1 MGTDYPFNCSRCGQ
15 PVSRTDMWCP
25 CPAIVSRVSTC
36 DCSAKD
42 AEIAKLRAERD
53 ATFTLVKEVYDAV
66 CIPLAWAQ
74 YGPTTDG
81 ALSVCLSGVREIYR
95 QLDQAR
101 RDRNSAV
108 ECAEVLRGYVAEG
121 KAEIAKLGAER
132 AIHLASIAEHSK
144 QLAAARAALDGERG
158 RADSYR
164 ESHKPTSGCVDRIY
178 AGGVLGPIQID
189 NRCGLCK
196 AHDKLRAAETKCD
209 GCDST
214 RARCD
219 GAKAGGA
226 IKCCPECGHGAA
238 EAKASR
244 GGEGKP

>member
-1 MGTDYPFNCSRCGQ
+1 MDCIHCGQ
-15 PVSRTDMWCP
+15 NVYTHGSACRIPPAIISRTMAP
-25 CPAIVSRVSTC
+25 CH
-36 DCSAKD
+36 DCAAKD

-53 ATFTLVKEVYDAV
+53 EVKRTLVSLFDDTKAEMKRLRAD
-66 CIPLAWAQ
+66 
-74 YGPTTDG
+74 
-81 ALSVCLSGVREIYR
+81 
-95 QLDQAR
+95 LDQAR

-108 ECAEVLRGYVAEG
+108 ECAEVLRGYVAEH
-121 KAEIAKLGAER
+121 KAA
-132 AIHLASIAEHSK
+132 
-144 QLAAARAALDGERG
+144 LAAARAVLDGERG

-196 AHDKLRAAETKCD
+196 AHDKLRAAEAKCD

-244 GGEGKP
+244 GGDHIADAGQMVAAAQEPKP